1 MNIGETL
8 YYFRKKRNMKQREI
22 LDYSSSS
29 IYSKIESNRQEI
41 RLSEL
46 IYFLKKT
53 EITEEEFFE
62 YIDLDKEQKKFRKLF
77 KKCSQNPKDETLKKQ
92 LCTYDFDWQE
102 VSEKKLQELSNYVVI
117 HLYFSKYWSNISP
130 LTEEQIRYI
139 YEVLNSKSVFFQ
151 YDYILLA
158 NTIFLF
164 TDDQAK
170 HLFNKVF
177 PLQKKQILSNTTKSF
192 ILSIMNNI
200 ITKSLR
206 DKNYNDAE
214 FYVSVAKEQEDQIV
228 DIAYKIIINFLEN
241 LTKHM
246 ITGKYIYLEKVY
258 DCIKI
263 LKDIREFELANSIEL
278 EVEALTVKDVYLPK
292 TATTTMY
299 INID

>member
-8 YYFRKKRNMKQREI
+8 YYFRKNRNMKQREI

-62 YIDLDKEQKKFRKLF
+62 YIDLDEEQKKFRKLF
-77 KKCSQNPKDETLKKQ
+77 KKCSQNPKDQILKKK
-92 LCTYDFDWQE
+92 LCSYDFDWQN
-102 VSEKKLQELSNYVVI
+102 VSEKKLQELSNYVVM
-117 HLYFSKYWSNISP
+117 HLYFSKYWYNISP
-130 LTEEQIRYI
+130 LTQEQIRYI
-139 YEVLNSKSVFFQ
+139 YELLNSKSVYFQ

-164 TDDQAK
+164 TTDQSK
-170 HLFNKVF
+170 NLFMKVF
-177 PLQKKQILSNTTKSF
+177 PLKKEQILSNTTKSF
-192 ILSIMNNI
+192 ISSIMNNM

-206 DKNYNDAE
+206 NKDYNNAK
-214 FYVSVAKEQEDQIV
+214 FYVSIAKEQEDKV
-228 DIAYKIIINFLEN
+228 NDIAYKIIINYLEN

-246 ITGKYIYLEKVY
+246 ITGKYAYLEKVY

-278 EVEALTVKDVYLPK
+278 EVESLTVKEGYFPE

-299 INID
+299 ININ

>member
-8 YYFRKKRNMKQREI
+8 YYFRKNRNMKQREI

-62 YIDLDKEQKKFRKLF
+62 YIDLDEEQKKFRKLF
-77 KKCSQNPKDETLKKQ
+77 KKCSQNPKDQILKKQ
-92 LCTYDFDWQE
+92 LCSYDFDWQN
-102 VSEKKLQELSNYVVI
+102 VSEKKLQELSNYVVM

-139 YEVLNSKSVFFQ
+139 YELLNYKSVYFQ

-164 TDDQAK
+164 TTDQSK
-170 HLFNKVF
+170 KLFTKVF
-177 PLQKKQILSNTTKSF
+177 PLKQEQILSNTTKSF
-192 ILSIMNNI
+192 ISSIMNNI

-206 DKNYNDAE
+206 NKDYKNAK
-214 FYVSVAKEQEDQIV
+214 FYVSIAREQEDKV
-228 DIAYKIIINFLEN
+228 NDIAYKIIINYLEN

-246 ITGKYIYLEKVY
+246 ITGKYVYLERVY

-263 LKDIREFELANSIEL
+263 LKNIREFELANSIEL
-278 EVEALTVKDVYLPK
+278 EVESLTVKEGYFPE